1 LSAAVNKKLMQDIFA
16 GIAAGDVSLWR
27 ESLAEDVIVTVTG
40 QTSWSRLFKGKE
52 SALRDLFR
60 YVHFQMRVGGRTLAY
75 RFIAED
81 DWVVVEAR
89 GDMVTKS
96 GERYD
101 NDYCLV
107 YRLADGKIVE
117 MREYND
123 SALCERVLGS
133 FPALAAHAQ

>member
-1 LSAAVNKKLMQDIFA
+1 MSAAVNKKLMQDIFA

-40 QTSWSRLFKGKE
+40 QTSWSRTFKGKE

-60 YVHFQMRVGGRTLAY
+60 YVHSQMRSGGRTLAY

>member
-1 LSAAVNKKLMQDIFA
+1 M
-16 GIAAGDVSLWR
+16 SLR
-27 ESLAEDVIVTVTG
+27 E
-40 QTSWSRLFKGKE
+40 
-52 SALRDLFR
+52 
-60 YVHFQMRVGGRTLAY
+60 GGRTLAY

-89 GDMVTKS
+89 GDMMTKS

-123 SALCERVLGS
+123 SALCERVLGK
-133 FPALAAHAQ
+133 FPALATEVR